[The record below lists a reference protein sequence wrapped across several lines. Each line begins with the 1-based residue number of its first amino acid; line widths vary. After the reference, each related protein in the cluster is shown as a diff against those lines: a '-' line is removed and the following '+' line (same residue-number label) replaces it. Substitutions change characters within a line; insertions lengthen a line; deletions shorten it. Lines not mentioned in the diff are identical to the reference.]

1 MLEIAIIG
9 AGPYGLSV
17 AAHVRRLGVS
27 FRVFGRAMD
36 SWLAHMPK
44 GMMLKS
50 DGFASNLDDPGNE
63 FTLGQFCAE
72 RGIEYA
78 DSGVPVH
85 LDTFSAYGLA
95 FRERMVP
102 ELEDKVV
109 VSVQRLSDGFRLQ
122 LEDGEVFTARKVVL
136 AVGITHF
143 AHTPASLSSLPAEFV
158 SHSYAHY
165 NLEPFKGRDVVVI
178 GGGSSAT
185 DLAALLNEAGAK
197 VQLVARQPLVFHSK
211 SMGKSRTLWEQVRH
225 PRSGLGPGLKS
236 RFFANSPEIFHAL
249 PKRFRLHS
257 VRTHLGPAGGWF
269 IKDKV
274 IGRLPVLT
282 GYTPERAEIKDGRV
296 SLRLRAEDSA
306 EREIST
312 EHVIAATG
320 YKVDVERLKFLSPE
334 IRSSIDAVESAPVLT
349 SNFESSVPGLYFI
362 GIAAANSFG
371 PVMRFA
377 YGAAFAAR
385 RVVRAAAKSRARER
399 AAAPEPSAMALR
411 NN

>member
-17 AAHVRRLGVS
+17 AAHVRRMGVS
-27 FRVFGRAMD
+27 FRVFGRPMD

-63 FTLGQFCAE
+63 FTLGRFCSE

-78 DSGVPVH
+78 DSGVPVQ

-102 ELEDKVV
+102 ELEDKFV
-109 VSVQRLSDGFRLQ
+109 VSVERLPDGFRLQ
-122 LEDGEVFTARKVVL
+122 LEDGEVFTARKIVL
-136 AVGITHF
+136 AIGVTHF
-143 AHTPASLSSLPAEFV
+143 AHTPASLASLPAEFV

-165 NLEPFKGRDVVVI
+165 NLEPFKGRDVAVV

-185 DLAALLNEAGAK
+185 DLAALLNEAGAM
-197 VQLVARQPLVFHSK
+197 VQLVARQPLVFHNK

-236 RFFANSPEIFHAL
+236 RFFANSPEIFHAM
-249 PKRFRLHS
+249 PESYRLHA
-257 VRTHLGPAGGWF
+257 VKTHLGPAGGWF

-274 IGRLPVLT
+274 VGRLPVLT
-282 GYTPERAEIKDGRV
+282 GYTPERSEIKDGRV
-296 SLRLRAEDSA
+296 SLRLRAEDGTQ
-306 EREIST
+306 REIST

-334 IRSSIDAVESAPVLT
+334 IRSSINTVESTPILS
-349 SNFESSVPGLYFI
+349 SNFESSVPGLYFV
-362 GIAAANSFG
+362 GLAAANSFG

-385 RVVRAAAKSRARER
+385 RVARAAAKSGAKER